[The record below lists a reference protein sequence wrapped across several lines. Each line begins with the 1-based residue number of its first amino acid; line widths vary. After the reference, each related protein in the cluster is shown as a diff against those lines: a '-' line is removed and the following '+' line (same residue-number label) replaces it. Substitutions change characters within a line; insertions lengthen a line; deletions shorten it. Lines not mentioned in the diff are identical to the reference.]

1 MTKKGTAKLSKG
13 IRKFVMIVSDKN
25 FPKNPMQFQ
34 PNQEVEAKKQEKTNS
49 AILPRGGTAFTLP
62 DENLIKSVKPESV
75 KNLEL
80 CRNAIF
86 DRPISEKIY
95 SSILPDENLTK
106 SMKPEPVKGV
116 ELCRICYLNVLAKR
130 AEAA

>member
-1 MTKKGTAKLSKG
+1 MP
-13 IRKFVMIVSDKN
+13 IYRKIERRH
-25 FPKNPMQFQ
+25 
-34 PNQEVEAKKQEKTNS
+34 QEVEADRLMAEKTNS
-49 AILPRGGTAFTLP
+49 AILPRGGTAFTFP
-62 DENLIKSVKPESV
+62 DENLNKSVKTESV
-75 KNLEL
+75 KNLGL
-80 CRNAIF
+80 CGNAIF
-86 DRPISEKIY
+86 DRLISEKIY

>member
-1 MTKKGTAKLSKG
+1 MP
-13 IRKFVMIVSDKN
+13 IYRKIERRH
-25 FPKNPMQFQ
+25 
-34 PNQEVEAKKQEKTNS
+34 QEVEADRLMAEKTNS

-62 DENLIKSVKPESV
+62 DENLIKYVKPESV

-106 SMKPEPVKGV
+106 SMKPETVKGV